1 MSNSFTPLISSSDDS
16 SITEKNIF
24 RYLPDPSVLLDKYE
38 PTKVTEIFAGLVEN
52 EKKQAIVIADADITA
67 NYLWVRVQDFYGEQV
82 LVPWASNGDLIINS
96 LDYLS
101 GGNTLASITSRES
114 FSRPFSVVEDLKLT
128 AEKIFNSEEARLQ
141 NKLAKLQSEN
151 SELADKNSQNYLTFQ
166 EELLKV
172 RKELRDVRRNLNKDI
187 ENLGSLLKF
196 LNIFLMPILL
206 SIFILIF
213 SRYRK
218 KYKIR

>member
-1 MSNSFTPLISSSDDS
+1 MLI
-16 SITEKNIF
+16 
-24 RYLPDPSVLLDKYE
+24 
-38 PTKVTEIFAGLVEN
+38 EN
-52 EKKQAIVIADADITA
+52 ENKQAIVIADADITA

-128 AEKIFNSEEARLQ
+128 AEKIFNTEEARLQ
-141 NKLAKLQSEN
+141 SKLVQLQSKN
-151 SELADKNSQNYLTFQ
+151 SELTDKNSMDYIAFQ
-166 EELLKV
+166 QELLKV

-187 ENLGSLLKF
+187 DSLGFLLKF
-196 LNIFLMPILL
+196 IKIFLMQILL
-206 SIFILIF
+206 TIFIIAF
-213 SRYRK
+213 STYRK
-218 KYKIR
+218 KQKGK